1 MSETAGGDGRGLE
14 DQVAGLVLEVLQI
27 DVASRDDDL
36 LASGMLDSL
45 AIVNLIAE
53 LEAVLGHELMLDEF
67 DIEDFRTVGRIAAF
81 VQAGRP
87 AAGAA

>member
-1 MSETAGGDGRGLE
+1 MTETAGGERQALE
-14 DQVAGLVLEVLQI
+14 EQVAGLVREVLQV
-27 DVASRDDDL
+27 DVASHDDDL

-53 LEAVLGHELMLDEF
+53 LEGVLGHELMLDEF
-67 DIEDFRTVGRIAAF
+67 DIDDFRTVGRIATF
-81 VQAGRP
+81 VEASRP